1 MIGKLVPV
9 LVLAVLIA
17 LPLALRERQASAS
30 KPAPASSSAE
40 TPLKN
45 QTLVII
51 TPHGEPT
58 RAEFTRA
65 FTAWAKAERG
75 VAVTIDWRSPGGTS
89 DIIRYLEDR
98 YRGAFAAKFPQHA
111 ASAGFIFGDG
121 VSATAPEAVRT
132 AANAARAAWL
142 ASEISSDLDLF
153 FGGGEFVYAKSA
165 QRGLIVDA
173 GLIQAEPTWFTPD
186 IIPATLSGE
195 TIYDAKGRYYG
206 ACLAVFG
213 IATSVDR
220 LRELGLEQPT
230 RWSDLGDARY
240 FRQLTLADPTKSGA
254 VVTTLERILQSHML
268 PLAAGK
274 SGDAEKAAQAQ
285 GWREGWILIKR
296 LVANARWMTDSAS
309 KPTRDTVRGD
319 CAASTAIDYH
329 ARSEADWAARESNG
343 RERLRFIIPKQGTSV
358 SADPIALLRGAP
370 ARPLAI
376 DFIRFVLSP
385 QGQRLWGIK
394 VGTPQ
399 GPERYALRRMP
410 VRLDFYRDSPRD
422 QRSDP
427 DDDPVALSREFT
439 YHGAWTGPLYPLIG
453 PMTKAIAI
461 DPREELQAA
470 WAAIIRAGGPEKVP
484 QAWAEFSWLPVEYA
498 GAKDARNAVGDKD
511 RLAATRV
518 LRRWVEES
526 IVHLNQARVL
536 AEAGR

>member
-1 MIGKLVPV
+1 MISKLAAI
-9 LVLAVLIA
+9 LGLAVLIA
-17 LPLALRERQASAS
+17 LPLALRER
-30 KPAPASSSAE
+30 APAAPGSSGESAGKSAE
-40 TPLKN
+40 A

-75 VAVTIDWRSPGGTS
+75 VAVAIDWRSPGGTS

-98 YRGAFAAKFPQHA
+98 YRAAFAAKFPQHA
-111 ASAGFIFGDG
+111 ACAAFIFGDG
-121 VSATAPEAVRT
+121 VGESMPEPIRT
-132 AANAARAAWL
+132 AATAARAAWL
-142 ASEISSDLDLF
+142 ASDVSSDLDLF

-165 QRGLIVDA
+165 QRGLLVDA
-173 GLIQAEPTWFTPD
+173 GLIQAEPAWFAPG
-186 IIPATLSGE
+186 IIPVTLSGE
-195 TIYDAKGRYYG
+195 TVYDAKGRYYG

-274 SGDAEKAAQAQ
+274 AGDAEKAALAQ

-329 ARSEADWAARESNG
+329 ARSEADWAAYESGG
-343 RERLRFIIPKQGTSV
+343 RERLRFIIPQQGTSV

-370 ARPLAI
+370 ARPLAV

-385 QGQRLWGIK
+385 EGQRLWGTK

-399 GPERYALRRMP
+399 GPQRYALRRMP
-410 VRLDFYRDSPRD
+410 VRLDFYRDTPRD

-427 DDDPVALSREFT
+427 DDDPVALAREFT
-439 YHGAWTGPLYPLIG
+439 YHGAWTGSLYPLLG

-470 WAAIIRAGGPEKVP
+470 WAAIIRAGGPERVP
-484 QAWAEFSWLPVEYA
+484 QAWAEFCWLPVEYA
-498 GAKDARNAVGDKD
+498 GAKEARNAIGDRD

-526 IVHLNQARVL
+526 IVHLRQARAL